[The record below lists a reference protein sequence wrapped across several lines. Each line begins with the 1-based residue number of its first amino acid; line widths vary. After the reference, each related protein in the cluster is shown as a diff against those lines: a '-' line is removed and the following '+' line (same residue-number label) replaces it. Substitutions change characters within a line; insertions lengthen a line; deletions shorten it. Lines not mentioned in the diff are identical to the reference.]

1 MFYIGWESHLGEIPM
16 SAAQETAFASSPS
29 NDYHQVPVTEKQL
42 RYARQISERSG
53 VVLPWAVQQNRY
65 SLSRWIDANKVVKP
79 TGQFSNY
86 PSSKQVGF
94 AERIARIKRRE
105 VPQECFRD
113 RMMMSKWIDANL

>member
-1 MFYIGWESHLGEIPM
+1 MRT
-16 SAAQETAFASSPS
+16 AQETVSVSSPS

-42 RYARQISERSG
+42 AYARQISTRSG
-53 VVLPWAVQQNRY
+53 VVLPWEVQQNRY
-65 SLSRWIDANKVVKP
+65 ALSSWIDANKISKP

-113 RMMMSKWIDANL
+113 RTMMSKWIDANL

>member
-1 MFYIGWESHLGEIPM
+1 M
-16 SAAQETAFASSPS
+16 SAIHQIGAASTPS

-42 RYARQISERSG
+42 AYARQISTRSG
-53 VVLPWAVQQNRY
+53 VVLPWEVQQNRY
-65 SLSRWIDANKVVKP
+65 ALSRWIDTHKIATP

-94 AERIARIKRRE
+94 AERIARMKRRE

-113 RMMMSKWIDANL
+113 RVMMSKWIDATL